1 MTDPI
6 TKTNWLRAHDRHPF
20 LMMMMTM
27 VMTMVVVMMMMM
39 MMVMNDYDDDGGN
52 GDDVNH
58 NVDAVLR
65 EARKHPEGLALLQ
78 FCGEG

>member
-1 MTDPI
+1 
-6 TKTNWLRAHDRHPF
+6 
-20 LMMMMTM
+20 
-27 VMTMVVVMMMMM
+27 MMMM

-52 GDDVNH
+52 GDDCDDVNH

-65 EARKHPEGLALLQ
+65 EARKHPEGFALLQ

>member
-1 MTDPI
+1 
-6 TKTNWLRAHDRHPF
+6 
-20 LMMMMTM
+20 
-27 VMTMVVVMMMMM
+27 MMMM

-52 GDDVNH
+52 GDDCDDVNH